1 MDMIAGKPIVVNTFS
16 LALTKRTAC
25 CINTSTT
32 VVTYKCLPLAA
43 LQNSMKN
50 LVTCGNYY
58 AWLLHIYCQEVF
70 CMEALLSVIC
80 ALGGLVLGLMFLW
93 DLSLISSSG
102 GTGRR
107 GWVRLV
113 IKLVVALLLLHFH
126 FELDIFD

>member
-1 MDMIAGKPIVVNTFS
+1 
-16 LALTKRTAC
+16 
-25 CINTSTT
+25 
-32 VVTYKCLPLAA
+32 
-43 LQNSMKN
+43 
-50 LVTCGNYY
+50 
-58 AWLLHIYCQEVF
+58 
-70 CMEALLSVIC
+70 MEALLSVIC
-80 ALGGLVLGLMFLW
+80 AMGGLVLGLMFLW